1 MGSDTQEGFVFVGAW
16 FVVVMPRPLS
26 LLLQADRKGAG
37 VGFTTIVA
45 VNVRKLSRISCVAA
59 TWAREKGFAL
69 HAFAGV
75 Q

>member
-1 MGSDTQEGFVFVGAW
+1 LVFLGAW

-26 LLLQADRKGAG
+26 LLLQADRKGG

-59 TWAREKGFAL
+59 TWGREKGFAL
-69 HAFAGV
+69 HVFGAV